1 MSKAQRKT
9 KTIKLVTADCRVI
22 TKDDVAR
29 RAYELFLARG
39 GAEGH
44 DVEDWLE
51 AERQLEA
58 EAEQIT
64 SNATS
69 EVPQTVPLVLPPAST
84 RDS

>member
-9 KTIKLVTADCRVI
+9 KSIKLVIPEDQPSVAAEDHRSI
-22 TKDDVAR
+22 TKDDVAQ

-39 GAEGH
+39 RVDGH

-58 EAEQIT
+58 E
-64 SNATS
+64 
-69 EVPQTVPLVLPPAST
+69 ST
-84 RDS
+84 ALSMLK

>member
-9 KTIKLVTADCRVI
+9 KRIKLVIPEDQPSIAAQDHRAI
-22 TKDDVAR
+22 TKDDIGQ

-39 GAEGH
+39 RVEGH

-58 EAEQIT
+58 ESMAV
-64 SNATS
+64 SM
-69 EVPQTVPLVLPPAST
+69 LK
-84 RDS
+84 

>member
-9 KTIKLVTADCRVI
+9 KTIKRVTVEAPSAIAGQNHCVI

-51 AERQLEA
+51 AERQLKVESMA
-58 EAEQIT
+58 V
-64 SNATS
+64 N
-69 EVPQTVPLVLPPAST
+69 
-84 RDS
+84 